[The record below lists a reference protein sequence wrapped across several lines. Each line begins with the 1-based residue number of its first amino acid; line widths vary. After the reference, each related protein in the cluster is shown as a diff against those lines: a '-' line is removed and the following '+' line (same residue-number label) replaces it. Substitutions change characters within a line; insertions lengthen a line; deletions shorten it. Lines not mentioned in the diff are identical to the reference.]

1 MKYYFLLSLLFLEV
15 IFCSSVDQ
23 KLYDKLLSQLNIID
37 NFKESTFGL
46 QLGANNPCEDSFF
59 IQNISL
65 LNNDGIFFS
74 IFDGHGGYK
83 LSRFANLLLFPY
95 FLESFNIYKFEQDLN
110 KRIIISLKEA
120 YERIEIEF
128 LKIAFNERLKGNNDY
143 SFLGACAL
151 SAIVINKKIFVANL
165 GDSKARLFFL
175 DKNNEK
181 KNKIQ
186 KYNVKKVSKVFNIRK
201 KSEQY
206 RMKKQFGNDDDIYRC
221 YGNKACYVKGVL
233 QPTRSLGDYT
243 LKYLF
248 FNINDMNNELLYEQY
263 KQIYEGPYINA
274 EPDIQVYD
282 IQDNYKYLVL
292 GSDGLWDVIKSSN
305 MGELIYKFDINN
317 NKKEFWNNKKYNNVE
332 KITYGLIHTALINY
346 GKERN
351 INGNYKFI
359 LETPFGKER
368 RNMHDDIT
376 IITCDLSKYN

>member
-1 MKYYFLLSLLFLEV
+1 MTMNKPSISLICPAKIQHFLSLLFLEV

-165 GDSKARLFFL
+165 
-175 DKNNEK
+175 
-181 KNKIQ
+181 
-186 KYNVKKVSKVFNIRK
+186 
-201 KSEQY
+201 
-206 RMKKQFGNDDDIYRC
+206 
-221 YGNKACYVKGVL
+221 
-233 QPTRSLGDYT
+233 T
-243 LKYLF
+243 
-248 FNINDMNNELLYEQY
+248 
-263 KQIYEGPYINA
+263 
-274 EPDIQVYD
+274 
-282 IQDNYKYLVL
+282 
-292 GSDGLWDVIKSSN
+292 N
-305 MGELIYKFDINN
+305 M
-317 NKKEFWNNKKYNNVE
+317 
-332 KITYGLIHTALINY
+332 
-346 GKERN
+346 
-351 INGNYKFI
+351 
-359 LETPFGKER
+359 
-368 RNMHDDIT
+368 
-376 IITCDLSKYN
+376 